1 MRVSFYW
8 GEGDDA
14 PGGWVPVQFTRR
26 LAPSLRVMR
35 GTEASR
41 PRCMALEGE
50 VGRAVRCTIYDQ
62 RPSPCR
68 EFEWHGENGE
78 PNNRCNQRRLA
89 AGLPALPDP
98 PGRASPPTA
107 DVQAGAPA

>member
-1 MRVSFYW
+1 M
-8 GEGDDA
+8 
-14 PGGWVPVQFTRR
+14 PVQFTRQ

-41 PRCMALEGE
+41 PRCLALEGE
-50 VGRAVRCTIYDQ
+50 VGRAVRCTIYDR

-68 EFEWHGENGE
+68 EFEWHGENGD
-78 PNNRCNQRRLA
+78 PNSRCNQRRIA

-98 PGRASPPTA
+98 PGRAAQPTA